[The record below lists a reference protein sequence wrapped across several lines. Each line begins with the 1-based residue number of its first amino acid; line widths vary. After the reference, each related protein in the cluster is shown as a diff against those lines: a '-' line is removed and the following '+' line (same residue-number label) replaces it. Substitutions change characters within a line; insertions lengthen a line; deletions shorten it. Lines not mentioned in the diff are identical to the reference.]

1 MKFNVNQQDLQQALN
16 YCQGVIEKRS
26 TLPIL
31 SNILLDVSNSKLIIT
46 ATDLDL
52 IFVHQL
58 NNIEVLEEGKTTTT
72 SSIMYDI
79 VRKFSS
85 GKKINLSLTDIS
97 KLQVESE
104 KSIFNL
110 NCISAT
116 EFPLTD
122 ENFNENEFVIKS
134 KQLLKLLNKCKF
146 SVSNDETRHYLS
158 GIYFHQTE
166 VEDKNYLTAVATD
179 SHRMSISKIRLDQ
192 KIDFEPIILPKK
204 TIFQLCSLLD
214 SYDGDV
220 KVSNLKSKIKF
231 ELNNS
236 ILISKLIDGKFP
248 NYIQVIPKNNQKKL
262 EIDLKLFLNSVDRVA
277 SVSLDKKDG
286 VKFNLSKD
294 ILDLSVN
301 NTNSGDGKETLNVKF
316 DHDLEISI
324 EADQSYGNGFLLPLG
339 PLRELPSR
347 LNQVDFKVYHTY
359 TERNQNY
366 TMKYVID
373 ELENPYHGVSIKL
386 CKWANEKVIHAISAI
401 GSPKRF
407 YNLLEQSGFILA
419 NTTSLLDHEHIPRSY
434 FEETKESTIFITE
447 KDATK
452 LKNYSNPKIWVVKVK
467 MVLNK
472 PINKLIE
479 EKIAPLVKPVC

>member
-31 SNILLDVSNSKLIIT
+31 SNVLLDANNSKLTIT

-52 IFVHQL
+52 IFIHQL
-58 NNIEVLEEGKTTTT
+58 HNVEIFEEGKTTTT
-72 SSIMYDI
+72 SSVMYDI
-79 VRKFSS
+79 IRKFTL
-85 GKKINLSLTDIS
+85 GKKINLSLTDVN

-110 NCISAT
+110 NCISSS

-122 ENFNENEFVIKS
+122 ENFNDNEFSIKS
-134 KQLLKLLNKCKF
+134 KQFLKLLNKCKF
-146 SVSNDETRHYLS
+146 SIANDETRHYLS

-179 SHRMSISKIRLDQ
+179 SHRMSISKIRLDK
-192 KIDFEPIILPKK
+192 KIDFEPVILPKK

-214 SYDGDV
+214 TYDGDV
-220 KVSNLKSKIKF
+220 KISNRKSKIKF

-262 EIDLKLFLNSVDRVA
+262 EVNLKLFLNSVDRVA

-294 ILDLSVN
+294 ILNLSVN
-301 NTNSGDGKETLNVKF
+301 NANSGDGKETLNVNF
-316 DHDLEISI
+316 DNDLEISFNSRYLIDIASQLNGDRI
-324 EADQSYGNGFLLPLG
+324 EIFFNDS
-339 PLRELPSR
+339 
-347 LNQVDFKVYHTY
+347 
-359 TERNQNY
+359 
-366 TMKYVID
+366 
-373 ELENPYHGVSIKL
+373 
-386 CKWANEKVIHAISAI
+386 
-401 GSPKRF
+401 GSPALVRDPADF
-407 YNLLEQSGFILA
+407 DS
-419 NTTSLLDHEHIPRSY
+419 
-434 FEETKESTIFITE
+434 IFVIMPM
-447 KDATK
+447 KG
-452 LKNYSNPKIWVVKVK
+452 
-467 MVLNK
+467 
-472 PINKLIE
+472 
-479 EKIAPLVKPVC
+479 

>member
-31 SNILLDVSNSKLIIT
+31 SNILLDASNSKLTIT

-52 IFVHQL
+52 IFIHQL
-58 NNIEVLEEGKTTTT
+58 NNVEILEEGKTTTT

-79 VRKFSS
+79 IRKFNS

-122 ENFNENEFVIKS
+122 ENFNQNEFIIKS

-166 VEDKNYLTAVATD
+166 VDDKIYLTAVATD
-179 SHRMSISKIRLDQ
+179 SHRMSISKVRLVE
-192 KIDFEPIILPKK
+192 KINFDPIILPKK

-214 SYDGDV
+214 NHDGNI
-220 KVSNLKSKIKF
+220 KISNLKSKIKF
-231 ELNNS
+231 ELSNS

-248 NYIQVIPKNNQKKL
+248 NYVQVIPKNNQKKL
-262 EIDLKLFLNSVDRVA
+262 ETELKLFLASVDRVA

-286 VKFNLSKD
+286 VKFKLSQD
-294 ILDLSVN
+294 TLSLSVN
-301 NTNSGDGKETLNVKF
+301 NANSGDGNETLNVKF
-316 DHDLEISI
+316 NHDLEISFNSRYLIDVASQLDGDNI
-324 EADQSYGNGFLLPLG
+324 EIFFND
-339 PLRELPSR
+339 
-347 LNQVDFKVYHTY
+347 T
-359 TERNQNY
+359 
-366 TMKYVID
+366 
-373 ELENPYHGVSIKL
+373 
-386 CKWANEKVIHAISAI
+386 
-401 GSPKRF
+401 GSPA
-407 YNLLEQSGFILA
+407 LI
-419 NTTSLLDHEHIPRSY
+419 
-434 FEETKESTIFITE
+434 
-447 KDATK
+447 KDPGDFDSI
-452 LKNYSNPKIWVVKVK
+452 YVVMPMKG
-467 MVLNK
+467 
-472 PINKLIE
+472 
-479 EKIAPLVKPVC
+479 